1 MSFSIAGKTAIVTG
15 AASGI
20 GLAVARR
27 FAEGGANVMFADADE
42 ARLLDEI
49 GNETDGAIRHFS
61 CDLRKKLSYANLL
74 SATLDAFERVDILVN
89 AARSMIASDPLD
101 PEGDAVEEMLQLNL
115 IAALRLSQTVAKRM
129 IRQTEEA
136 GDTEGQAGAIV
147 NISSIAARRT
157 GPTLMGYSVAAAASD
172 QMTRSLAVALAP
184 HRIRVN
190 AVAFGSVMSTSL
202 KTALKD
208 HSDVRDDITGHTPMA
223 RIAAPGEL
231 ADAVQFLAS
240 DGAGFM
246 TGQVL
251 TVDGG
256 RTLIDPVVAPAH

>member
-1 MSFSIAGKTAIVTG
+1 
-15 AASGI
+15 
-20 GLAVARR
+20 
-27 FAEGGANVMFADADE
+27 MFADADE
-42 ARLLDEI
+42 ARLIAEI
-49 GNETDGAIRHFS
+49 GENGDGDGSARFFS
-61 CDLRKKLSYANLL
+61 CDLRKKLSHANLI

-89 AARSMIASDPLD
+89 ASRALAVSDPLD

-115 IAALRLSQTVAKRM
+115 FSALRLSQTVAKRM
-129 IRQTEEA
+129 IKQIEDDRN
-136 GDTEGQAGAIV
+136 DEGQAGAIV

-157 GPTLMGYSVAAAASD
+157 GPTLMGYSVAAAAVD
-172 QMTRSLAVALAP
+172 QMTRSMAVALAP

-190 AVAFGSVMSTSL
+190 AVALGSVMSTSL

-208 HSDVRDDITGHTPMA
+208 HADVRDDITEHTPMG

-240 DGAGFM
+240 EGAGFI

-251 TVDGG
+251 AVDGG
-256 RTLIDPVVAPAH
+256 RTLIDPVMAAAH